1 MVSNCSGNS
10 LPAAADSEQN
20 PVRARIES
28 RDSGL
33 GKLPGV
39 EAELLR
45 GLAGAR
51 EQRGGGATVAER
63 PCTGEVMRGVRV
75 RVWGCESGECGR
87 RGGCEALKE
96 GWAMIAACVPGKVI
110 ARITAA
116 ISGAALRGERIACNG
131 LCDHGC
137 SGWLF

>member
-1 MVSNCSGNS
+1 M
-10 LPAAADSEQN
+10 L
-20 PVRARIES
+20 
-28 RDSGL
+28 
-33 GKLPGV
+33 
-39 EAELLR
+39 

-51 EQRGGGATVAER
+51 EQRDGGATVAQR
-63 PCTGEVMRGVRV
+63 PCAGEVMRGARV

-96 GWAMIAACVPGKVI
+96 GCVMIAACVPGKVI

-131 LCDHGC
+131 LRDHGC
-137 SGWLF
+137 LGWLF